1 MQSSLPAPSPSPS
14 TPGEL
19 NPQQRRSRPTALVG
33 LVLTFVLIALVLALL
48 YPQEG
53 LQTAIENRFGQ
64 SYETLYRTLVAEI
77 LLNPWFYLVFALVLL
92 LERLIPARPAQSL
105 FARGTRFDLGWTLLK
120 LGAHAAVLPLYVVAL
135 RFFYDRHL
143 DFLTIQAAAEWP
155 WLARFALALLFG
167 DLVFWFTHVVRHRVS
182 FLWYFHAVH
191 HSQRELNFFTEYR
204 VHPVD
209 DLFIYTIGFIPIFM
223 VEHSFAS
230 IVAIVWIRHW
240 HTRLYHSN
248 IRSNFG
254 VLRYVLVTPQ
264 SHRVHHSIEPR
275 HRDRNFGLTFSIWDH
290 LFGTQYRGYDEYP
303 ETGIDDPTFPAEQ
316 EAGRFGALGA
326 LFEQLFYPF
335 RAIARHGG

>member
-1 MQSSLPAPSPSPS
+1 MQSSLPAASPSPS

-33 LVLTFVLIALVLALL
+33 MVLTFVLIALALALL

-167 DLVFWFTHVVRHRVS
+167 DLV
-182 FLWYFHAVH
+182 
-191 HSQRELNFFTEYR
+191 
-204 VHPVD
+204 
-209 DLFIYTIGFIPIFM
+209 
-223 VEHSFAS
+223 
-230 IVAIVWIRHW
+230 
-240 HTRLYHSN
+240 
-248 IRSNFG
+248 
-254 VLRYVLVTPQ
+254 RYVLVTPQ
-264 SHRVHHSIEPR
+264 FHRVHHSIEPR

-290 LFGTQYRGYDEYP
+290 LFGTQYRGYDEYLP
-303 ETGIDDPTFPAEQ
+303 LQGDRPSRRLTAAAQRTARSRSGATV
-316 EAGRFGALGA
+316 AGA
-326 LFEQLFYPF
+326 
-335 RAIARHGG
+335 